1 MAAVIDDGEE
11 KMVEYLTLD
20 AGNQFDFSIDAGE
33 AESVTFVITGT
44 TLFVTDEAGYKIE
57 FR

>member
-1 MAAVIDDGEE
+1 
-11 KMVEYLTLD
+11 LD
-20 AGNQFDFSIDAGE
+20 AGNQFDFSIGAGE